1 MKVCLLYKDR
11 ERSEREKY
19 YDTESIIG
27 DLGLKTLILS
37 AAKRLVFENGKLKAR
52 SRASKKKTLIL
63 WRLSGMS

>member
-37 AAKRLVFENGKLKAR
+37 AAKRLVFENGKLRKR
-52 SRASKKKTLIL
+52 RH
-63 WRLSGMS
+63 LSYGDSQECHDDPA